1 MRSAYFCHFLSVKL
15 NTRLSV
21 VLLLIV
27 LVGCTVSEPR
37 FDVALVNSG
46 IPTRRALLR
55 GEIKEALAFYE
66 AAAKQAEKNA
76 AASWFPERDWVVATV
91 AYREASVAA
100 RQSGQLQKAIA
111 HAEKALAVAEKTT
124 NPANQV
130 RAISELVSAHNSV
143 SNFDRAREL
152 TEKGL
157 GIAQR
162 SHLNWWV
169 SNLYLKLGGD
179 LIRRGKYEEAVEAF
193 SQSLYMAEASL
204 R

>member
-1 MRSAYFCHFLSVKL
+1 
-15 NTRLSV
+15 
-21 VLLLIV
+21 
-27 LVGCTVSEPR
+27 
-37 FDVALVNSG
+37 
-46 IPTRRALLR
+46 
-55 GEIKEALAFYE
+55 
-66 AAAKQAEKNA
+66 
-76 AASWFPERDWVVATV
+76 DWVVATV

-204 R
+204 RAARRRSSNEVLTERTGVILRLTELGNAYRRAGQLH